1 LPALAAGA
9 CCGICLAKLGLRSP
23 VARGT
28 TGHRRTG
35 RRPTQQQAPDL
46 QSMKRQRACII
57 GGTGVVGRHL
67 LTRLRDAGYH
77 CLVPTR
83 RAFRHR
89 DLKLYPDVELREIA
103 EAADYEELF
112 AGCDLVVNLAGILN
126 ETGNARF
133 QTVHVDLV
141 RHVVAAAEAVGVP
154 RLLHM
159 SALHADA
166 VRGSSAYLCSKGE
179 GEDIA
184 HGARLAVTSF
194 RPSVIFGRGDS
205 FFNRFRGLLDMA
217 PGFVPLA
224 CPQAQFAPVWV
235 DDVAQAMVRS
245 IDDERTIGG
254 RYDLCGPRV
263 LTLKEL
269 LAYTAKRLGKR
280 VWILGLD
287 DQRSQ
292 LMARILGKLPGAPIT
307 LDNYRSMQTPSV
319 CDEHNGLLQLGI
331 HPTDID
337 TIVPTYLG
345 G

>member
-1 LPALAAGA
+1 
-9 CCGICLAKLGLRSP
+9 
-23 VARGT
+23 
-28 TGHRRTG
+28 
-35 RRPTQQQAPDL
+35 
-46 QSMKRQRACII
+46 MKRQRACII
-57 GGTGVVGRHL
+57 GGTGFVGRHL

-194 RPSVIFGRGDS
+194 RPSVIF
-205 FFNRFRGLLDMA
+205 
-217 PGFVPLA
+217 
-224 CPQAQFAPVWV
+224 W
-235 DDVAQAMVRS
+235 
-245 IDDERTIGG
+245 
-254 RYDLCGPRV
+254 PR
-263 LTLKEL
+263 
-269 LAYTAKRLGKR
+269 R
-280 VWILGLD
+280 
-287 DQRSQ
+287 Q
-292 LMARILGKLPGAPIT
+292 LFQPLPGASGYGPG
-307 LDNYRSMQTPSV
+307 LCPVGLFPGPV
-319 CDEHNGLLQLGI
+319 CPGVG
-331 HPTDID
+331 
-337 TIVPTYLG
+337 
-345 G
+345 